1 MASSSRALGSLQHHT
16 SSTTNVN
23 LSSTSLITPQLT
35 ALADPPPTMVDQHLF
50 EYMMQE
56 VSELTPCG
64 GCLFTPPD
72 ADIRT
77 GCHGQVIRT
86 IITSEYVARE
96 RRIAYERQVEHDLKL
111 ARATSPATLNT
122 SNGKTS
128 AAMAPSVPSKSSA
141 SPPPNQDEADEAVRS
156 RLDKMGF
163 KVGWAMAEKLARD
176 RPRFPS
182 TPATTST
189 TNPVGASTL
198 SLAPIPDPL
207 EAVKFICKDLWIAL
221 YDKQI
226 DNLRTNHRGVYVLH
240 DNGLKPL
247 LRLSGNAGPGQAHE
261 VNRRVKFFLAFPNGI
276 IRGALS
282 NLGVPCAVSAESAG
296 IPQCTSAPLPNLSF
310 GSSLMG

>member
-1 MASSSRALGSLQHHT
+1 MASSSRALGSLQHNT

-35 ALADPPPTMVDQHLF
+35 ALADPPPKMVDQHLF
-50 EYMMQE
+50 EYMIQE
-56 VSELTPCG
+56 
-64 GCLFTPPD
+64 
-72 ADIRT
+72 
-77 GCHGQVIRT
+77 VIRT
-86 IITSEYVARE
+86 IITSESVARE
-96 RRIAYERQVEHDLKL
+96 RRIAYQRQVEHDLKL
-111 ARATSPATLNT
+111 ARATSQITLSSS
-122 SNGKTS
+122 SNNNKTS
-128 AAMAPSVPSKSSA
+128 VAMAPSVPSKSS
-141 SPPPNQDEADEAVRS
+141 SFPPPNQDEADEGVRS

-189 TNPVGASTL
+189 TNPVGASAL
-198 SLAPIPDPL
+198 ALAPIPDPL

-296 IPQCTSAPLPNLSF
+296 IPQCTFQIKTVRP
-310 GSSLMG
+310 GT

>member
-1 MASSSRALGSLQHHT
+1 MASRSRALGSLQHNT

-56 VSELTPCG
+56 V
-64 GCLFTPPD
+64 
-72 ADIRT
+72 
-77 GCHGQVIRT
+77 IRT
-86 IITSEYVARE
+86 IITSESVARE

-111 ARATSPATLNT
+111 ARATSSVTLNT
-122 SNGKTS
+122 SNGNGKTS
-128 AAMAPSVPSKSSA
+128 AAMAPSVPSKSSTF
-141 SPPPNQDEADEAVRS
+141 PPPNQDEADEAVRS

-189 TNPVGASTL
+189 TTNPVGASVL

-207 EAVKFICKDLWIAL
+207 EAVKFICKDLWIEL

-247 LRLSGNAGPGQAHE
+247 LRLSGNPGPGQAHE
-261 VNRRVKFFLAFPNGI
+261 LNRRVKFFLAFPNGI

-296 IPQCTSAPLPNLSF
+296 IPQCTFQIKTVRP
-310 GSSLMG
+310 GT